1 MPHDGLFATVRGC
14 LVRGIAEKTWGGK
27 TESGTR
33 GNEQSAFGPKD
44 GKFALKFLGGKTQ
57 AELSVVGHRDGT
69 RLL

>member
-1 MPHDGLFATVRGC
+1 MTAYSRPCGDACEGHRK
-14 LVRGIAEKTWGGK
+14 KTRGGK

-44 GKFALKFLGGKTQ
+44 GKFTLKFLGGKTQ